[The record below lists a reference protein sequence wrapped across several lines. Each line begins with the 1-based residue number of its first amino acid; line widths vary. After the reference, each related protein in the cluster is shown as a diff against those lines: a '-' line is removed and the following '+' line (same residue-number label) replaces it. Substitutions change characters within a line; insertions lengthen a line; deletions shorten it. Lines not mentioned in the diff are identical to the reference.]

1 MSRKKIGRVDTGPI
15 VEQGGLPKMVA
26 RPPEFTPISKL
37 DNASRDRLGRT
48 AAAMIQNR
56 AGGCLDPVWCESV
69 GFAIA
74 DQIDSFYE
82 LKRRE

>member
-1 MSRKKIGRVDTGPI
+1 MSRKKDVLYDRTTGPT
-15 VEQGGLPKMVA
+15 VKRTLPDATKA
-26 RPPEFTPISKL
+26 RAL
-37 DNASRDRLGRT
+37 DNIARDRLGKT
-48 AAAMIQNR
+48 IGAAIQNR

-74 DQIDSFYE
+74 DQIDGFYE